1 MAGCER
7 DPPLAAIREAVMRIT
22 GPSLVGLYLFGS
34 LATGDFE
41 AGVSDVDLLAVLA
54 DGPSGR
60 LVARLRRMHADLA
73 RAHPAWEDRIEV
85 VYVSRDGLAGWR
97 ASTRI
102 AVIGT
107 GEPFRV
113 VEAGRD
119 WVLTWYPARE
129 DGVRLLGPGVDTV
142 IPPIPEAEFVGQV
155 RRSLRGLAGRIPDD
169 APPGVQAYA
178 VLTACRSL
186 YAVRFGE
193 RRSKRAA
200 AAWAR
205 RELPRWAGLV
215 GRALGWRER
224 QHLPGGQDG
233 TATVAETRAFVAELE
248 RLARE

>member
-1 MAGCER
+1 M
-7 DPPLAAIREAVMRIT
+7 
-22 GPSLVGLYLFGS
+22 
-34 LATGDFE
+34 
-41 AGVSDVDLLAVLA
+41 
-54 DGPSGR
+54 
-60 LVARLRRMHADLA
+60 
-73 RAHPAWEDRIEV
+73 
-85 VYVSRDGLAGWR
+85 
-97 ASTRI
+97 
-102 AVIGT
+102 
-107 GEPFRV
+107 
-113 VEAGRD
+113 
-119 WVLTWYPARE
+119 
-129 DGVRLLGPGVDTV
+129 RLLGPPVDTV

-215 GRALGWRER
+215 GRARGWRDR